1 MKSKKGFTLVEL
13 LAVIVILAII
23 MIIAIPSVLQIMY
36 VSNKKNFENYLTRLN
51 NETMKVVA
59 EERLNGTF
67 TESRIYNIEKE
78 LGLSSTGDFK
88 GYTLVVPKSDKVYI
102 TLYNKQFAF
111 VAREYNKSNL
121 KKIELVDKVDR
132 NKLTPE
138 YLCSQVEECTEC
150 TYLAIDEEGNETIN
164 VITPEKHEYDAL
176 LQTGYEW
183 KNTMNKLVPIAQ
195 ITEIRYSD
203 TVPETKQTV
212 SLNTSNVP
220 VYMWNEGNIIYYSSE
235 AEKIYLNSNSNEM
248 FKDLINCTRIDTDK
262 FRFDEVTEASYMFYN
277 DQNLLS
283 LDTTNWNFKNIVNL
297 GRAFSNLKKIE
308 KLDVSNWNAKII
320 KNINYIFAGDV
331 NLKGTLD
338 FSKWSF
344 TSLEQMAYT
353 FSECENIEYVILPKT
368 NTKIVS
374 LSGTWN
380 YCKKLKHI
388 TNLETFDVSHVKLFN
403 LTFKLCN
410 SIDEINM
417 SNWNMPNVTDMD
429 WTFQQCFLVKELDFS
444 GFNFSKLTKFNGMF
458 YSTTNLERV
467 IFKNKDFSNV
477 KSMSNT
483 FVASGIIEV
492 DFSNAIMPKVT
503 TMKTMFQSCSRL
515 QKVNFSNIKATSL
528 QDMTQTFTT
537 DKELEVIDLTGFEAP
552 VIEILNQTFFNCRKL
567 KELDLSGFNDA
578 HLTNVANMCNSCSV
592 LTTIYASKDW
602 NLSSDALK
610 SGTFA
615 YCQNLKNQNTGF
627 AYATG
632 KTTGDYAKV
641 NGGYFTLKG

>member
-102 TLYNKQFAF
+102 TLYNRQFAF

-121 KKIELVDKVDR
+121 KKIELIDKVDKK
-132 NKLTPE
+132 KLTPE

-150 TYLAIDEEGNETIN
+150 TYLAIDDEGNETIN
-164 VITPEKHEYDAL
+164 VITPEKHEYDAIL
-176 LQTGYEW
+176 VTGPTWQNKMASLVPLANITAVKYSDSVPE
-183 KNTMNKLVPIAQ
+183 NKL
-195 ITEIRYSD
+195 
-203 TVPETKQTV
+203 TV
-212 SLNTSNVP
+212 SSDSSNYP
-220 VYMWNEGNIIYYSSE
+220 VYMWNEGTIIYYSSP
-235 AEKIYLNSNSNEM
+235 ADKIYLNSNSNYM
-248 FKDLINCTRIDTDK
+248 FNTLANCTEIDTEK
-262 FRFDEVTEASYMFYN
+262 FRFDEVTEANFTFAGMP
-277 DQNLLS
+277 NLKTLN
-283 LDTTNWNFKNIVNL
+283 TTNWNFKNVVYFERTFYNDTNL
-297 GRAFSNLKKIE
+297 ES
-308 KLDVSNWNAKII
+308 LDISNWNV
-320 KNINYIFAGDV
+320 KNIKDMRYTFSKCT
-331 NLKGTLD
+331 NLKGILD

-344 TSLEQMAYT
+344 ASLEQMAYT

-417 SNWNMPNVTDMD
+417 SNWNMPNVTDID

-444 GFNFSKLTKFNGMF
+444 GFNFSKITKFNGIF

-477 KSMSNT
+477 TSMSNT

-492 DFSNAIMPKVT
+492 DLSNAIMPKVT

-528 QDMTQTFTT
+528 KDMTQTFTT

-578 HLTNVANMCNSCSV
+578 HLTNISNMCNSCSV

-610 SGTFA
+610 SGTFY

>member
-212 SLNTSNVP
+212 SLNTSSVP

-308 KLDVSNWNAKII
+308 KLDISNWNAKII
-320 KNINYIFAGDV
+320 KNINHAFAGDV

-344 TSLEQMAYT
+344 TSLEQFAYT
-353 FSECENIEYVILPKT
+353 FSECENIEYIILPKT

-458 YSTTNLERV
+458 YNTTNLERV

-477 KSMSNT
+477 TSMTNT
-483 FVASGIIEV
+483 FVASGIMEV
-492 DFSNAIMPKVT
+492 DLSNAKMPKVT
-503 TMKTMFQSCSRL
+503 SMKTMFQSCSRL
-515 QKVNFSNIKATSL
+515 KRVNFSNIKATSL

-615 YCQNLKNQNTGF
+615 YCQSLKNQNTGF